1 MLYIIAKWSGLRREI
16 KNIKKIKANATKKR
30 SYSISNSSSS
40 DLYSYLPL
48 FSDSERK
55 EINKLDHVVTD
66 NRNKNKNQAKVWW

>member
-1 MLYIIAKWSGLRREI
+1 MTKQSGSCRELN
-16 KNIKKIKANATKKR
+16 NIKDICTKESKKYG
-30 SYSISNSSSS
+30 SSISNSSSS

-66 NRNKNKNQAKVWW
+66 NRNKNKNQAKV